1 MNIPTKAAA
10 LAASVLLLTACSGRV
25 QDTAATSGGGGQVKL
40 SWWMVTQ
47 NADTAGAALKSIIAD
62 FEKQNPN
69 IKVDLQYR
77 AVDAHKDALRTTAG
91 SSSGPDIYY
100 NWAGPGL
107 GGELVKSG
115 VSLDL
120 SKYYQQYQWNNR
132 FNAATLSAF
141 TQYGGHHGIPWTQRT
156 EVVYY
161 HKDQFAKAG
170 ISAPPTTYQEWA
182 TAAQKLKDAGLTPI
196 SMGGKDN
203 WHVMRL
209 LDTFIETNCGAE
221 LGDKL
226 NTRATSWA
234 GQPCVDKSFE
244 QLKQWSANYFNK
256 GFAGLPAAEAGALFN
271 SGKSAM
277 QLEGDWFT
285 QQNADAGDD
294 QNNIGVFPMPTGT
307 GRLYGFFEG
316 MYISK
321 SSKHPDEAAKFLDY
335 LSSAPVEGKYLG
347 VFSSLPVNKE
357 SKPANPLQPINAQ
370 IAQLTGQAKGF
381 FLNNDQN
388 FPTDV
393 TTEYWRIQNGVTS
406 GSIAP
411 KEAGA
416 LLQKFMD
423 THKN

>member
-1 MNIPTKAAA
+1 MNIPSKAAA
-10 LAASVLLLTACSGRV
+10 LAASALLLTACSGRV
-25 QDTAATSGGGGQVKL
+25 QDNTSATSGGQVKL

-47 NADTAGAALKSIIAD
+47 NADTANAAFKSIIGD

-120 SKYYQQYQWNNR
+120 SKYYQQYKWADR
-132 FNAATLSAF
+132 FNPSTLAAYK
-141 TQYGGHHGIPWTQRT
+141 QYGGYHGVPWTQRT

-196 SMGGKDN
+196 TMGGKDN

-226 NTRATSWA
+226 NTRSTSWA

-244 QLKQWSANYFNK
+244 QLKQWSGNYFNK
-256 GFAGLPAAEAGALFN
+256 GFAGLPVAEAGAMFH

-285 QQNADAGDD
+285 QQNIDAGDD
-294 QNNIGVFPMPTGT
+294 QNNVGVFPMPTGT
-307 GRLYGFFEG
+307 DRLYGFSEG

-321 SSKHPDEAAKFLDY
+321 SSKHPDEAAKFLDFFT
-335 LSSAPVEGKYLG
+335 SAAVEGKYLG
-347 VFSSLPVNKE
+347 VFSSVPVNKE
-357 SKPANPLQPINAQ
+357 TKGENPLAPINTQ
-370 IAQLTGQAKGF
+370 IAELTGKAKGF

-416 LLQKFMD
+416 LLQKFID
-423 THKN
+423 THKD

>member
-1 MNIPTKAAA
+1 MRTPTKAAA
-10 LAASVLLLTACSGRV
+10 LAAAALLLAACTGRV
-25 QDTAATSGGGGQVKL
+25 EDTAQTSGGPVEL

-47 NADTAGAALKSIIAD
+47 NSDTATSALKSIIAD
-62 FEKQNPN
+62 FEKQNPG
-69 IKVDLQYR
+69 ITVDLQFR

-91 SSSGPDIYY
+91 STSGPDIYY

-107 GGELVKSG
+107 GGELVKAG

-120 SKYYQQYQWNNR
+120 ATYYQRYKWADR
-132 FNAATLSAF
+132 FNTSTLAAY
-141 TQYGGHHGIPWTQRT
+141 TQYGGHHGVPWTQRT

-170 ISAPPTTYQEWA
+170 VDGPPTTYEEWA
-182 TAAQKLKDAGLTPI
+182 AAARKLKDAGLTPL
-196 SMGGKDN
+196 STGGKDN

-221 LGDKL
+221 LGDEL

-244 QLKQWSANYFNK
+244 QLKQWSADYFNK
-256 GFAGLPAAEAGALFN
+256 GFAGLPATEAAALFN
-271 SGKSAM
+271 SGRSAM
-277 QLEGDWFT
+277 QIEGDWFT
-285 QQNADAGDD
+285 QQNLDAGDD
-294 QNNIGVFPMPTGT
+294 QNNVGVFPMPTGT
-307 GRLYGFFEG
+307 GRLYGFSEG
-316 MYISK
+316 MYITK
-321 SSKHPDEAAKFLDY
+321 TSKHPDAAATFLDY
-335 LSSAPVEGKYLG
+335 FTSAAVEGKYLG
-347 VFSSLPVNKE
+347 VFSSVPVNKE
-357 SKPANPLQPINAQ
+357 TRSANALQPINAE
-370 IAQLTGQAKGF
+370 IAGLSGKAKGF

-416 LLQKFMD
+416 LLQRFID
-423 THKN
+423 THKD

>member
-1 MNIPTKAAA
+1 MKTPPKAAA

-25 QDTAATSGGGGQVKL
+25 QDTSATSGGQVKL

-47 NADTAGAALKSIIAD
+47 NADTASAALKSIVSD
-62 FEKQNPN
+62 FEKQNPD
-69 IKVDLQYR
+69 ITVDLQFR

-120 SKYYQQYQWNNR
+120 GRYYQQYKWTDR
-132 FNAATLSAF
+132 FNASTLSAY
-141 TQYGGHHGIPWTQRT
+141 TQYGGHHGLPWTQRT

-161 HKDQFAKAG
+161 HKDQFGKAG
-170 ISAPPTTYQEWA
+170 ISAPPATYAEWA
-182 TAAQKLKDAGLTPI
+182 AAAQKLKDAGLTPI

-221 LGDKL
+221 LADKL
-226 NTRATSWA
+226 NTRSASWT
-234 GQPCVDKSFE
+234 GQPCVATSFE
-244 QLKQWSANYFNK
+244 QLKQWSDNYFNK
-256 GFAGLPAAEAGALFN
+256 GFAGLPQTEAGALFN

-277 QLEGDWFT
+277 QIEGDWFT
-285 QQNADAGDD
+285 QQNLDAGDD
-294 QNNIGVFPMPTGT
+294 QDNVGVFPLPTGT
-307 GRLYGFFEG
+307 GRLYGFSEG

-321 SSKHPDEAAKFLDY
+321 SSAHPDQAAKFLDY
-335 LSSAPVEGKYLG
+335 FTSAAVEGKYLG
-347 VFSSLPVNKE
+347 VFSSVPVNKDTT
-357 SKPANPLQPINAQ
+357 SANTPQPLNAQ
-370 IAQLTGQAKGF
+370 IAELAGKAKGF

-416 LLQKFMD
+416 LLQKFID
-423 THKN
+423 THKD